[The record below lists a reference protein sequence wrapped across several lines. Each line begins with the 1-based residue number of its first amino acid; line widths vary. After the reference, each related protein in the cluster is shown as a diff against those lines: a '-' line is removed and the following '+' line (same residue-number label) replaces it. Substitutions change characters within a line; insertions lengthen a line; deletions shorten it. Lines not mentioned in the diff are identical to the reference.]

1 MTGAYAIVQGERTLQ
16 EGPPTAIEPTRRST
30 LQRLIGIGLADFK
43 PGDYTLVLRVTD
55 QVSGPARVS
64 SASPSRWP
72 MNRSFMTT
80 PHNLAKDLAQPSYA
94 PAVVLG
100 VLATLATRAEPQAP
114 PTFPSGVELV
124 RIDVVVLDKEGK
136 PVIGLTAADFEV
148 TEAGKPHEIASFEPI
163 VVRSPA
169 SPATD
174 RELPVPP
181 PVSSSVVPLP
191 EESRYFL
198 IFFDDVHVTAP
209 FAQRVRAQL
218 IPFLEHE
225 TREGDWI
232 TIVSPLANLH
242 FTARTAF
249 ERHQLAPIIRG
260 LKGQFVRNPFKDP
273 LGYYEAMRTSEY
285 GGRAESAVPGR
296 NSTFQASRALM
307 AEELYALAKRRVRRT
322 LSGLS
327 EAIASLSGFRGRK
340 SLIVYSEGFIKSPS
354 MPDYDE
360 VVELAHRARVNVYFV
375 DPRGLGTGEPTS

>member
-1 MTGAYAIVQGERTLQ
+1 MTRTAPWP
-16 EGPPTAIEPTRRST
+16 GISRS
-30 LQRLIGIGLADFK
+30 
-43 PGDYTLVLRVTD
+43 LVR
-55 QVSGPARVS
+55 
-64 SASPSRWP
+64 
-72 MNRSFMTT
+72 
-80 PHNLAKDLAQPSYA
+80 
-94 PAVVLG
+94 PAVVPG
-100 VLATLATRAEPQAP
+100 TLATSRDAKPSHRQLRR
-114 PTFPSGVELV
+114 FPSAVELV

-136 PVIGLTAADFEV
+136 PVTGLTAADFEV
-148 TEAGKPHEIASFEPI
+148 TESWQAA
-163 VVRSPA
+163 R
-169 SPATD
+169 D
-174 RELPVPP
+174 RELRADRGSRAREARHGQELLVPP
-181 PVSSSVVPLP
+181 PVSSSVVPFP

-360 VVELAHRARVNVYFV
+360 VVELAHRARVNVWTSWTPEALAPV
-375 DPRGLGTGEPTS
+375 SPPLMGQTMADPRSLPSRRKALGWSIWLRQPEGT